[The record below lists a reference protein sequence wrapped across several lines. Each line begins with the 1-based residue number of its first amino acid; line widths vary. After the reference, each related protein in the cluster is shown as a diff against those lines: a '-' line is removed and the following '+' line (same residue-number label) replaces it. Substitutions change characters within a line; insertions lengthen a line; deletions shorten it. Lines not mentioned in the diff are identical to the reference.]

1 MKQETIITGSKTL
14 DALKNDPRIVIE
26 SSNLQPVTIPTPPA
40 IIDNG
45 AWGASESIDSND
57 LLVGKILQQQAL
69 SQFVQDGKATA
80 GDWCDSLSGTVIA
93 KKDSELSLIIFHSTK
108 KLLISK
114 GFPGEKVKFVEA
126 QEVTPANINLPW
138 MQEMQ
143 NGEIVHRHLQYN
155 YFCMLPDRINELP
168 YVISF
173 SSSKIKTAKK
183 LNTMIAKLA
192 RIQRPSAGVVFK
204 FKSVKET
211 GEKGSWFGVEISQ
224 GRDTTLEELKIA
236 HDWYVQIKTNTD
248 VKVAESSSDVDD
260 MPF

>member
-1 MKQETIITGSKTL
+1 MSKTL
-14 DALKNDPRIVIE
+14 EALKNDPRVIIE
-26 SSNLQPVTIPTPPA
+26 SSNLQEVTIPEVRIAAVPA
-40 IIDNG
+40 TVDGG
-45 AWGASESIDSND
+45 AWGASEIIDSND
-57 LLVGKILQQQAL
+57 LLVGKILHQQAL
-69 SQFVQDGKATA
+69 SKFVQDGKATA
-80 GDWCDSLSGTVIA
+80 GDWCDSLTGEVIA
-93 KKDSELSLIIFHSTK
+93 KRDADLSLIIFHSTK

-114 GFPGEKVKFVEA
+114 GYSGDKIEFVEA
-126 QEVTPANINLPW
+126 QEVTPANANLPW
-138 MQEMQ
+138 KQEMP

-155 YFCMLPDRINELP
+155 YFCMLPDKINELP

-204 FKSVKET
+204 FKSIKET

-236 HDWYVQIKTNTD
+236 HDWYVQIKTNID